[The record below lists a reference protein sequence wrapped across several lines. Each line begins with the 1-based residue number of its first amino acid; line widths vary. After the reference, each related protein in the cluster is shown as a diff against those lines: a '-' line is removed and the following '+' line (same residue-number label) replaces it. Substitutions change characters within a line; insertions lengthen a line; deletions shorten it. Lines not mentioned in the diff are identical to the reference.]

1 MKKDMLPAD
10 WRETLSNVILKEASK
25 LRLRQEELNQLPQI
39 AEGALSLSRKIEE
52 SYGEAEKLIGML
64 DACNMRNFFELRPI
78 DGLTL
83 LAVMALLDEKSQER
97 ARTMCGH
104 ARSEN
109 ARAAAH
115 ARHRQPGGSVAKQH
129 KIREI
134 WASGKY
140 KSRDKCAKDECD
152 AIGMSFSTARK
163 ALRGMPEPKRAD
175 ASRG

>member
-1 MKKDMLPAD
+1 
-10 WRETLSNVILKEASK
+10 
-25 LRLRQEELNQLPQI
+25 
-39 AEGALSLSRKIEE
+39 
-52 SYGEAEKLIGML
+52 ML
-64 DACNMRNFFELRPI
+64 DACNMRDLSELRPI

-83 LAVMALLDEKSQER
+83 LAVMALLDEKSQEK
-97 ARTMCGH
+97 ARTMYSH

-115 ARHRQPGGSVAKQH
+115 AKHRQPGGHIAKQD

-152 AIGMSFSTARK
+152 AIGMAYSTARK
-163 ALRGMPEPKRAD
+163 ALRGTPEPKRAG

>member
-25 LRLRQEELNQLPQI
+25 LRQEELNQLPQI
-39 AEGALSLSRKIEE
+39 AESALSLSRKIED
-52 SYGEAEKLIGML
+52 SYGEAKKLISML

-115 ARHRQPGGSVAKQH
+115 ARHRQPGGSVAKQD
-129 KIREI
+129 KVREI

-140 KSRDKCAKDECD
+140 KSRDACARNECD
-152 AIGMSFSTARK
+152 AIGMSYSTARK
-163 ALRGMPEPKRAD
+163 ALIRMPEPKRAD